1 MVLLELIFQLI
12 RMVNLNKLKFHSQS
26 LFRNKKSIYFR
37 NLVKIQNAMILES
50 VNLSFTEK
58 SSDDARK
65 I

>member
-1 MVLLELIFQLI
+1 MALLELIFQLI
-12 RMVNLNKLKFHSQS
+12 RMINLNNLKFYSQS